1 MRTIEI
7 SVGAFMLAGLLA
19 LVFLAVRVSGI
30 NEVGASAET
39 FTLKAR
45 FEDVAGLTTRAKVSI
60 AGVRIGRVT
69 KVEVDPEYG
78 QAIVTMAIDK
88 QLSAKLPA
96 DTGAKILT
104 EGILGGKYIGLSL
117 GGADEALKDGDEI
130 TDTQSAFVL
139 ENLIGDLVTRMGGGD
154 SK

>member
-1 MRTIEI
+1 
-7 SVGAFMLAGLLA
+7 
-19 LVFLAVRVSGI
+19 
-30 NEVGASAET
+30 
-39 FTLKAR
+39 
-45 FEDVAGLTTRAKVSI
+45 
-60 AGVRIGRVT
+60 VT
-69 KVEVDPEYG
+69 KVDVDPDYG

-88 QLSAKLPA
+88 SFASKLPT

-117 GGADEALKDGDEI
+117 GGADETLKEGDEI

-139 ENLIGDLVTRMGGGD
+139 ENLIGDLVTRIGGD

>member
-7 SVGAFMLAGLLA
+7 SVGAFMLAGALA

-30 NEVGASAET
+30 NQMGVSAES

-60 AGVRIGRVT
+60 AGVRVGRVT
-69 KVEVDPEYG
+69 SVDVDPDYG
-78 QAIVTMAIDK
+78 QAIVTMAID
-88 QLSAKLPA
+88 QRLASKLPT

-117 GGADEALKDGDEI
+117 GGADETLKEGDEI

-139 ENLIGDLVTRMGGGD
+139 ENLIGDLVTRMGGD